1 LKTQN
6 PNHRLT
12 HIGGMALGLMS
23 VVVLVW
29 ADVED
34 GKGGVS
40 AGGKRVIT
48 QYYYITLCSIPS
60 YVLRGHTNACLI
72 TVKCILSHTIT
83 ISHDVVILAP
93 ESRTRCFVNP
103 KTFIY
108 LSCNALEQILYS
120 IY

>member
-1 LKTQN
+1 MCVRFSRERKSERIERKFKTQN

-48 QYYYITLCSIPS
+48 QYYYITLCSIK
-60 YVLRGHTNACLI
+60 VAQWKNGFLKNF
-72 TVKCILSHTIT
+72 TIQ
-83 ISHDVVILAP
+83 
-93 ESRTRCFVNP
+93 
-103 KTFIY
+103 
-108 LSCNALEQILYS
+108 QI
-120 IY
+120 